1 MSTEQKLNQLQK
13 LLVEVSD
20 LSHKNRK
27 AYVPIHYAHRVVAM
41 ERLGASEK
49 RIREFIDW

>member
-13 LLVEVSD
+13 ILVEVSD

-27 AYVPIHYAHRVVAM
+27 AYVRTHYAHGVVAL

-49 RIREFIDW
+49 HIREFIDW